1 MFFCLG
7 FGFLFIYFRFAYI
20 LFCLCVCYVVACFF
34 SFSFIFVVTASGK
47 RRCVLSS
54 FCNVFFFFLLFFS
67 RGTGYFILHAGGLGN
82 SFSTGQRLTYGLA
95 MQRAGYN

>member
-1 MFFCLG
+1 MYLVPFVMF
-7 FGFLFIYFRFAYI
+7 
-20 LFCLCVCYVVACFF
+20 
-34 SFSFIFVVTASGK
+34 
-47 RRCVLSS
+47 
-54 FCNVFFFFLLFFS
+54 FFFFLLFFS